1 MAVTINIYYK
11 GKRGS
16 ARAFA
21 NEMLS
26 EGLVDKIRAE
36 KGNLK
41 YEYFIPFD
49 DEETVL
55 LIDKWESQTAL
66 DIHHASPMMN
76 RISELRN
83 KYDLTMTVE
92 RFVDDTN
99 APKSDEKFIRK

>member
-1 MAVTINIYYK
+1 
-11 GKRGS
+11 
-16 ARAFA
+16 
-21 NEMLS
+21 MLS

>member
-1 MAVTINIYYK
+1 
-11 GKRGS
+11 
-16 ARAFA
+16 
-21 NEMLS
+21 MLS
-26 EGLVDKIRAE
+26 EGLVDKIRSE

-55 LIDKWESQTAL
+55 LIDKWENQTAL
-66 DIHHASPMMN
+66 DVHHASPMMN